1 MEVPGLPCFGLQ
13 VLVLLETTVTILLT
27 NTKADYVQLHFSFC
41 QQGNKDQRE
50 LELGERM
57 SNEAV
62 DINAEEYINKIKMAA
77 GDFAFGIKKLI

>member
-13 VLVLLETTVTILLT
+13 VLVLLETTVTVLLT
-27 NTKADYVQLHFSFC
+27 NTEADYVQLRFSLC
-41 QQGNKDQRE
+41 LTGEKDQRE

-62 DINAEEYINKIKMAA
+62 DINAEEYSTRR
-77 GDFAFGIKKLI
+77 